1 MKSFTYSRIVP
12 KQTVIKVNSK
22 SPSPSKFSVFLGFP
36 TKILLNSIKMDYQY
50 SSLVLCS
57 YFFASGSRLDQA
69 GFGER
74 LVSSNNLYV
83 LHSRVALLQEGSQL
97 GVGGLGRRKSRRCLG
112 CSVRL
117 RFGRSWLGLL
127 LGLGPTFG
135 HHSERVPLPPVHQR
149 AWGRHSQGQLHFN
162 IIDVCDGK
170 LFA

>member
-1 MKSFTYSRIVP
+1 MRPTILGCSSGRG
-12 KQTVIKVNSK
+12 
-22 SPSPSKFSVFLGFP
+22 PSSS
-36 TKILLNSIKMDYQY
+36 
-50 SSLVLCS
+50 SSLSHTLFSEGYSYVLCRLDS
-57 YFFASGSRLDQA
+57 LKEMFSFFASGSRLDQA

-149 AWGRHSQGQLHFN
+149 AWGRHSLGQLHFN